1 LVAIKEFMTVHLI
14 ASEAC
19 SYRNRYKLSDGIPN
33 PVIPESAEAL
43 LLREIQRKL
52 SRAGLNPAS
61 TPQIL
66 TPHPLRKSCLIKISN
81 YS

>member
-1 LVAIKEFMTVHLI
+1 MVAIKEFMTVHLI

-33 PVIPESAEAL
+33 PVIPESAL

-52 SRAGLNPAS
+52 SRAGLNPAPTFRNHMAS
-61 TPQIL
+61 WGRGLPEIL
-66 TPHPLRKSCLIKISN
+66 GSN
-81 YS
+81 AL

>member
-19 SYRNRYKLSDGIPN
+19 SYWNRYKLSDGILN
-33 PVIPESAEAL
+33 PVTPESAKAI

-52 SRAGLNPAS
+52 SREGFTGNPW
-61 TPQIL
+61 
-66 TPHPLRKSCLIKISN
+66 KIMR
-81 YS
+81 